1 MLRDMKKSLHC
12 FLCLSALLLQGCLDQ
27 SEQEQRGVN
36 QSPVARDYTHQQQ
49 LKYGQPVSIDPN
61 SVGSDTD
68 GDNLQFASLEA
79 GDDVSISIAG
89 NGSARITLLSPGTH
103 KVSFTLSDGK
113 SESRSANLTFSSNGV
128 DIQQAHRFFLQS
140 TFGPT
145 QEDIENATQLQ
156 PLDWIEAQFE
166 LPATLHSPL
175 TPNWEHEE
183 RNDAW
188 FKLSLY
194 APDQLRQRVAFA
206 LSEMFV
212 VSQFGVLAKRPAAAI
227 SYYDALVEGAFG
239 NYRDLLETVSLH
251 PAMGLYLTLVNSRK
265 MDEAKGSMPD
275 ENYARE
281 VMQLFSIG
289 LYELNSDG
297 TLQRDSEGNTIP
309 TYTQK
314 DILNVARVFTGWRM
328 GANHT
333 VPMVA
338 EPTHHDTGR
347 KQVLGHSFAAEQT
360 ALEDMRQ
367 MLDILFEHSNTPV
380 FFAKHMIQ
388 RLVTSNPSPAYVE
401 RVAGAFIDNGKGVRG
416 DIKAVVKATLL
427 DEEALGVSDVA
438 QPIKFKEPIVA
449 ILNLYRANLSLS
461 NDPTVS
467 LTSLTDYPAVS
478 GSKYAYNPAGQ
489 GPLRSLSVF
498 NFFSPDYQIGTERKL
513 SPEAE
518 LLTWSTYSTTYNYM
532 RKYIRG
538 KNKTGQPDLS
548 YFTQHFD
555 DPDKLIKAIGDLYFG
570 NSIEPVL
577 EAELRTTIQDGVN
590 ASSYDFYAERLAELV
605 VSSEEFFIQD

>member
-1 MLRDMKKSLHC
+1 MKKSLHC
-12 FLCLSALLLQGCLDQ
+12 FICISVLSSQGCFDTSSKQ
-27 SEQEQRGVN
+27 GQNN
-36 QSPVARDYTHQQQ
+36 QAPVAQNYTHQDT
-49 LKYGQPVSIDPN
+49 LKYGQTVSVDPN
-61 SVGSDTD
+61 SVGADSD
-68 GDNLQFASLEA
+68 GDNLKFSSLVA
-79 GDDVSISIAG
+79 GEGISTTIDA
-89 NGSARITLLSPGTH
+89 NGSATITILSPGTH
-103 KVSFTLSDGK
+103 KVAFTLTDGQ
-113 SESRSANLTFSSNGV
+113 SVSRTANLTFSVDGV

-145 QEDIENATQLQ
+145 QEDIENFDQLR
-156 PLDWIEAQFE
+156 PLEWLEEQFE
-166 LPATLHSPL
+166 LPVTLHSPL

-194 APDQLRQRVAFA
+194 APDQLRQRVAFV

-212 VSQFGVLAKRPAAAI
+212 VSQYGVLAKRPAAAI

-265 MDEAKGSMPD
+265 MNEATGSMPD

-289 LYELNSDG
+289 LYELNLDG
-297 TLQRDSEGNTIP
+297 TLKRDSEGNTIP
-309 TYTQK
+309 TYTQE

-328 GANHT
+328 GANYT

-338 EPTHHDTGR
+338 EPTYHDTGS
-347 KQVLGHSFAAEQT
+347 KQALGHTFIAGQT
-360 ALEDMRQ
+360 PLEDMRQ
-367 MLDILFEHSNTPV
+367 MLDILFEHSNTPA

-401 RVAGAFIDNGKGVRG
+401 RVAKAFIDNGKGVRG

-438 QPIKFKEPIVA
+438 QPIKLKEPIIA
-449 ILNLYRANLSLS
+449 ILNLYRANLTSS
-461 NDPTVS
+461 NDPAVN

-489 GPLRSLSVF
+489 GPLRSPSVF
-498 NFFSPDYQIGTERKL
+498 NFFSPDYQIGAERKL

-518 LLTWSTYSTTYNYM
+518 LLTWSIYSTTYNYM
-532 RKYIRG
+532 RKYIKG
-538 KNKTGQPDLS
+538 TNGTGQPDLS
-548 YFTQHFD
+548 YFSQHFD
-555 DPDKLIKAIGDLYFG
+555 DPDKLVKAISELYFG
-570 NSIEPVL
+570 NSIDPVL
-577 EAELRTTIQDGVN
+577 EAELRTTIQDGAN
-590 ASSYDFYAERLAELV
+590 TSSRDFYAERLAELV